1 MPGVALYELQ
11 MIGTAVFAVTGVLAV
26 NRRGLDVFGAV
37 VLGGVTSL
45 GGGTIRDLVIA
56 APVFWLSDLNYVW
69 VALIAALIGFF
80 ASRSFVS
87 TYTLLLYLD
96 GLGAALFAV
105 VATEKVLGLG
115 LGPVVAVIMGVLTS
129 IGGGLV
135 RDVLAG
141 RQTLMMSREIYA
153 TPGTARMHAVRAASQ
168 SRRTPPGGWHRR
180 RQSDLRDPRRRN
192 PLAHRNAGMADKRSR
207 RELRLGSMI
216 DR

>member
-69 VALIAALIGFF
+69 VAFVAALIAFV

-115 LGPVVAVIMGVLTS
+115 LGSVVAVIMGVLTS

-153 TPGTARMHAVRAASQ
+153 TPVLLGCTLYVLLSNLGVRHQTVGIVAGSLIFGIRAAAIHWHIEMPGWLTSDHDASQ
-168 SRRTPPGGWHRR
+168 G
-180 RQSDLRDPRRRN
+180 
-192 PLAHRNAGMADKRSR
+192 
-207 RELRLGSMI
+207 
-216 DR
+216 